1 MGVEAAAAEGVVGAE
16 LDVELVGGGRDGF
29 GGRGTTV
36 LTDKGALS
44 VRLTQLRGRN
54 KTELINCF
62 FLACTSI
69 VPDVTG

>member
-1 MGVEAAAAEGVVGAE
+1 MGVEAAAAEGLVGAE

-44 VRLTQLRGRN
+44 VRLTQLRGR
-54 KTELINCF
+54 KKQ
-62 FLACTSI
+62 S
-69 VPDVTG
+69 